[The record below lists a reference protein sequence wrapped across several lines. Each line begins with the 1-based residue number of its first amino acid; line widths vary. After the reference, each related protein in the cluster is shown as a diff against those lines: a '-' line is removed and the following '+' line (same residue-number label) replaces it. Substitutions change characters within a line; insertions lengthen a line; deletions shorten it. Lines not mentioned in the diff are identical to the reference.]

1 MLVQAGG
8 GRRAAGVG
16 LSTGH
21 RVPMNKAF
29 ALKSRGLF
37 DARASE
43 PFKVSRSGLELF
55 IECPRCFYLNHR
67 LGIRR
72 PSGPP
77 FSINSL
83 VDRLLKKEFDH
94 HRKNGTAHP
103 LMSTHGVDAVPFK
116 HPQIDEWRAHFKGLQ
131 YHHEASNLLFR
142 GAVDDLWQNPNG
154 QLIVVDY
161 KATAKTGE
169 LSIDAEWQQG
179 YKRQMEMYQWL
190 VRKQGF
196 SVSHAG
202 YFVYCNGRDATV
214 FDSHIEFAISLFPY
228 VGDDTWVEDALIA
241 VKNCLMSDT
250 IPNAP
255 EKCEFCGYSSA
266 RSNREA
272 SAEEILADVKRE
284 K

>member
-1 MLVQAGG
+1 
-8 GRRAAGVG
+8 
-16 LSTGH
+16 
-21 RVPMNKAF
+21 
-29 ALKSRGLF
+29 
-37 DARASE
+37 
-43 PFKVSRSGLELF
+43 
-55 IECPRCFYLNHR
+55 
-67 LGIRR
+67 
-72 PSGPP
+72 
-77 FSINSL
+77 L

-94 HRKNGTAHP
+94 HRQNGTAHP

-116 HPQIDEWRAHFKGLQ
+116 HPQIDEWRANFKGLQ
-131 YHHEASNLLFR
+131 YRHEASNLLFT
-142 GAVDDLWQNPNG
+142 GAVDDLWQSPSG

-196 SVSHAG
+196 SVSDTG
-202 YFVYCNGRDATV
+202 YFVYCNGQDATV
-214 FDSHIEFAISLFPY
+214 FDSHIEFAISVFPY
-228 VGDDTWVEDALIA
+228 VGDDKWIEDALIA
-241 VKNCLMSDT
+241 VKSCLMGDT

-255 EKCEFCGYSSA
+255 EKCEFCGYASA

-272 SAEEILADVKRE
+272 SAKEILADVKRE